1 MRNNQQSFLIKF
13 LNLSR
18 LGPCGSSILTDVGL
32 SPVLVIQVML
42 EIRPRHL
49 LLDSIFSIPQ
59 SAADVS
65 RLDHLTPREGIDP
78 CAQDYRPEAC
88 SGRSCRSR
96 PSGSAR
102 VARVQAMSR

>member
-1 MRNNQQSFLIKF
+1 MF

-32 SPVLVIQVML
+32 SPVLVIQVVL

-49 LLDSIFSIPQ
+49 LLNSIFSIPQ

-65 RLDHLTPREGIDP
+65 RLDHLTPRAGIDP

-88 SGRSCRSR
+88 SGTLMPLPAFWLSPCGPCASHVKMKE
-96 PSGSAR
+96 P
-102 VARVQAMSR
+102 